1 MALLG
6 IESVVYGVDDLDLC
20 TRFFDDFGLT
30 VARRDGAGT
39 DFALAEGSSV
49 RLRRHDDP
57 ALPAPYGERRDGVR
71 ELGWGAD
78 SAATVDAIERE
89 LARDRAVT
97 RDASGT
103 LHSHDDAGIPIA
115 FRVYDRR
122 PPVAEPV
129 PENAP
134 GHPARIDA
142 HRKWYRRARPTQ
154 IHHAVFGAPD
164 PAKAARF
171 YIDRLGF
178 LLSDVSKGLGIFLRC
193 DGRPDHHNIFFLD
206 SARMKATGTAF
217 NHVSYGVENID
228 EMMVGADAMQRRGW
242 SSHSGAGRHRISST
256 LYYYVACPAGG
267 EVEYSA
273 DCDHLTK
280 AWKPR
285 LWHPNFG
292 SFSWIDRLPDR
303 ILSQP
308 EPDWDVR
315 VIEDANPDL
324 AALLREGAAVGPA
337 FSNAARDAAE

>member
-6 IESVVYGVDDLDLC
+6 IESVVYGVDDIDLC
-20 TRFFDDFGLT
+20 TRFFEDFGLT
-30 VARRDGAGT
+30 AGRRDATGA
-39 DFALAEGSSV
+39 DFALQEGSRV
-49 RLRRHDDP
+49 LLRRQDDP

-78 SAATVDAIERE
+78 SAATIDAIERK
-89 LARDRAVT
+89 LARDRAVA
-97 RDASGT
+97 RAADGT
-103 LHSHDDAGIPIA
+103 LRSRDDAGIAIA
-115 FRVYDRR
+115 FRVYDRK

-129 PENAP
+129 AENAP
-134 GHPARIDA
+134 GHPARIDT
-142 HRKWYRRARPTQ
+142 HRKWYRRAQPAQ
-154 IHHAVFGAPD
+154 IHHAVFGADD

-193 DGRPDHHNIFFLD
+193 DGRPDHHNVFFLD
-206 SARMKATGTAF
+206 SARMKARGTAF
-217 NHVSYGVENID
+217 NHLSFGVENID
-228 EMMVGADAMQRRGW
+228 EMMVGADTMQRRGW

-256 LYYYVACPAGG
+256 LYYYVTCPAGG

-292 SFSWIDRLPDR
+292 SFSWMDRLPET
-303 ILSQP
+303 ILSRP

-315 VIEDANPDL
+315 VIEEANPDL
-324 AALLREGAAVGPA
+324 AALLREGAAIGPA
-337 FSNAARDAAE
+337 FSNAARSAAE